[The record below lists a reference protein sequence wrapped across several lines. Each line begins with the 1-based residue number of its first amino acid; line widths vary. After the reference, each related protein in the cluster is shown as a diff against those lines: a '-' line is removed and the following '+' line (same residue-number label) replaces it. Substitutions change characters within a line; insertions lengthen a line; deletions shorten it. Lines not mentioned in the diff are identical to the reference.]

1 MQVRYHLVVH
11 IDSIRIPPWLTAA
24 KSGEWPFALPAVN
37 AFVGLGL
44 DLKASVTFLVGD
56 NGSGKSTIVEAVAEA
71 YGVDVRG
78 GHGDRKYASPIEK
91 STLGRSIEL
100 KRGSPDA
107 EHIDKAFFLRSE
119 TALGV
124 FTFMSDHNVSGYG
137 DHHLAEV
144 SHGEGY
150 LQVLGE
156 RFGSNGLLLLDEPEA
171 GLSYTACLSLMQSL
185 DATAK
190 AGGQVICATHSPL
203 LTALPNADIWLVSAQ
218 GIERTTWAELEM
230 VADWRMFLADPEL
243 VLRHLL

>member
-1 MQVRYHLVVH
+1 VH
-11 IDSIRIPPWLTAA
+11 IDGIRIPPQLTAA
-24 KSGEWPFALPAVN
+24 KSGGWPFTLPAVK
-37 AFVGLGL
+37 ALVGSGL
-44 DLKASVTFLVGD
+44 DLTAPVTFLVGD

-78 GHGDRKYASPIEK
+78 GHGGRKYAPPIEK
-91 STLGRSIEL
+91 SVLGRSIQL
-100 KRGSPDA
+100 DRGSPYGDRV
-107 EHIDKAFFLRSE
+107 DRAFFLRSE

-124 FTFMSDHNVSGYG
+124 FTFMSDHGVSGYG
-137 DHHLAEV
+137 DRHLAEV

-156 RFGSNGLLLLDEPEA
+156 RLGSNGLLLLDEPEA
-171 GLSYTACLSLMQSL
+171 GLSYTACLSLMQSV

-203 LTALPNADIWLVSAQ
+203 LTALPNADIWLVSVD
-218 GIERTTWAELEM
+218 GIERTSWIDLEM
-230 VADWRMFLADPEL
+230 IGDWRVFLANPES